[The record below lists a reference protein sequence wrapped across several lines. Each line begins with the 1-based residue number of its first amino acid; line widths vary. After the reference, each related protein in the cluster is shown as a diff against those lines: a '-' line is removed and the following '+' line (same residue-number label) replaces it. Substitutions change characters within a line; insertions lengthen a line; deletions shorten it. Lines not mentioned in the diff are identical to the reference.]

1 MEKPKKMV
9 DDDIEFEGVD
19 QVILDILED
28 LDNQENEQKKVKIT
42 EEEKAKRKSIW
53 DRLSH

>member
-9 DDDIEFEGVD
+9 DDIEFEGVD

-28 LDNQENEQKKVKIT
+28 LDYQENEQKKVKIT
-42 EEEKAKRKSIW
+42 EEEKTKRKFIW
-53 DRLSH
+53 DRLSS